1 MIIYNVDE
9 PDDNINTTNANFK
22 VKDGKLNNKPKQD

>member
-9 PDDNINTTNANFK
+9 PDDNINTNNANCK
-22 VKDGKLNNKPKQD
+22 LKARKLNNKTNQD